1 MFSIGLFLL
10 GEGIKWRLLGV
21 WRVFREKASF
31 VSGKNCNFA
40 ARNINIMTIEEI
52 QVLIAKDY

>member
-1 MFSIGLFLL
+1 MFSIGLFLF

-21 WRVFREKASF
+21 WRVFREKPSF